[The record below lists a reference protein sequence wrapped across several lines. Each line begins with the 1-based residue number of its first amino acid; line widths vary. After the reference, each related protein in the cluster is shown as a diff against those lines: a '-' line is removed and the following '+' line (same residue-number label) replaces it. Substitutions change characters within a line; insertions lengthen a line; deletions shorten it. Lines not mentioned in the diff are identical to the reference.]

1 MSVRASLL
9 AALVVGSSL
18 TSAPAASAG
27 ASAPA
32 VAQPGLVTAVVAADP
47 VTPEVASVPVG
58 PEPDG
63 SAVRLDVSVWPQAS
77 GKHPV
82 VLLAHGFGG
91 SKDSVADQAS
101 ALHER
106 GYVVVAWS

>member
-18 TSAPAASAG
+18 TSAPAVSA
-27 ASAPA
+27 APVQSATAPS
-32 VAQPGLVTAVVAADP
+32 AVVAADA
-47 VTPEVASVPVG
+47 VTPEVTSVPVG

-63 SAVRLDVSVWPQAS
+63 TAVQLDVSVWPQSS

-91 SKDSVADQAS
+91 SKDSLTTQATPCTS
-101 ALHER
+101 A
-106 GYVVVAWS
+106 ATS